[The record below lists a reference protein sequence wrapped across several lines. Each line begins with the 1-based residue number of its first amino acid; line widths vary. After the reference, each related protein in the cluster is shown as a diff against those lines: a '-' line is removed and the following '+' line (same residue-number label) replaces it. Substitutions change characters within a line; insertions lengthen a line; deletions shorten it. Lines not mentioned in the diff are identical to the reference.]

1 MWEAG
6 AVEPNVLVSVSLISA
21 FLAGIVALFAPCCIT
36 FLLPAYLGSVFKEKK
51 QVMLMTLVFGAG
63 IFVVLMPAVLGVS
76 LISKFVFRY
85 HDLTYYLGGV
95 VMVGVGLLSLFGIKL
110 PMPHFAARQQTS
122 ERPDVGSTFTLGVF
136 SGLTS
141 ACCAPVLIGILAL
154 TFLTPSFWLAILT
167 GVVYVLGMVAPL
179 LISGYF
185 IDAQKIFN
193 KAVFNKRVGR
203 FVLTNLI
210 AAGIF
215 IPAGILILYLTF
227 TGKLSM
233 ETSRHYAQKIQNTA
247 AAVDSAWRKMWT
259 PLSPGQVEGIKM
271 AQSGDITISAEPNN
285 NLGFDLQFD
294 THSTELDFDIES
306 VAMVT
311 DDIGTDYGKGVW
323 DGTAP
328 GGHHRRGILK
338 IDKPIASAAKKVSLK
353 LQNLDVVLEWE
364 VVR

>member
-1 MWEAG
+1 MDVSAIM
-6 AVEPNVLVSVSLISA
+6 SVSLISA

-85 HDLTYYLGGV
+85 HDLTYCLGGV

-122 ERPDVGSTFTLGVF
+122 ERPDVGSTFTLG
-136 SGLTS
+136 
-141 ACCAPVLIGILAL
+141 GILAL

-271 AQSGDITISAEPNN
+271 AQSGEITISAEPNN